1 MRLSL
6 FILAVLAAIV
16 YMEKPAAAQGA
27 WCAEYNYGF
36 GGARNCGF
44 ATYQQCLATVRGVG
58 GSCSPSPYF
67 QAPPYQRYR
76 RGYPYGPY

>member
-6 FILAVLAAIV
+6 FILVLLAAIV
-16 YMEKPAAAQGA
+16 CMEKPAAAQNGG

-44 ATYQQCLATVRGVG
+44 ATYQQCLATVSGVG
-58 GSCSPSPYF
+58 GSCTPSPYF
-67 QAPPYQRYR
+67 QAPPYQHYR
-76 RGYPYGPY
+76 RGYPY

>member
-6 FILAVLAAIV
+6 FILALLAGIV
-16 YMEKPAAAQGA
+16 YIEKPAAAQNSA
-27 WCAEYNYGF
+27 WCAEYNFGF

-58 GSCSPSPYF
+58 GSCSPSPYS

-76 RGYPYGPY
+76 RGYPY